1 MKRIRVIPVL
11 LVNNRKLVKTI
22 KFGAET
28 YVGDPINA
36 IKIFNDK
43 EVDELILLDIS
54 ATKNKQEPNFELIE
68 QAAGECFMPM
78 GYGGGITSIDQIK
91 RILYSGVEKVVIN
104 SSILTNPTLI
114 STASESFGSQ
124 AIVASI
130 DIKKSLFGG
139 YLAYTNSGTNKVKM
153 GLVEYAKHV
162 EKLGAGEIMLNSID
176 KDGTYNGYDIEITK
190 KIAEN
195 VSIPVIASGGARNID
210 DFSDAVINGH
220 ASAVAAGSMFVFT
233 GKHRAVLIT
242 YPSQKEL
249 KNRFYG
255 NLK

>member
-28 YVGDPINA
+28 YVGDPVNA

-68 QAAGECFMPM
+68 QAAGECFMPL
-78 GYGGGITSIDQIK
+78 GYGGGITHIDQIK

-104 SSILTNPTLI
+104 SSIATNPALI
-114 STASESFGSQ
+114 TEASKAFGAQ

-130 DIKKSLFGG
+130 DLKKSLFGG
-139 YLAYTNSGTNKVKM
+139 YAAYTHSGTKKVKM
-153 GLVEYAKHV
+153 GLVEYAKYV
-162 EKLGAGEIMLNSID
+162 EELGAGEIMVYSID
-176 KDGTYNGYDIEITK
+176 RDGTYKGFDVEITG
-190 KIAEN
+190 KIAEQ

-210 DFSDAVINGH
+210 DFSDVVINGH

-233 GKHRAVLIT
+233 GKHRAVLIS
-242 YPSQKEL
+242 YPNQKEL
-249 KNRFYG
+249 KK
-255 NLK
+255 NLYEKL